1 MKEVLSLIIM
11 LLCVVPSYTSYTSRK
26 IKAKD
31 VKGWH
36 RLSTDRTIRNK
47 WIAAVRREPE
57 DPEYP
62 DDFRVCGLHFED
74 ECFVRDLKAELT
86 GAPRTF
92 MLKVDAVPSVFA
104 FSEQKKK

>member
-1 MKEVLSLIIM
+1 MPS
-11 LLCVVPSYTSYTSRK
+11 CVVPSCTSYTSRK

-36 RLSTDRTIRNK
+36 CLPTDLTIRNK

-62 DDFRVCGLHFED
+62 DDFRVCGLHF
-74 ECFVRDLKAELT
+74 KARWVFQSSHV
-86 GAPRTF
+86 ARIN
-92 MLKVDAVPSVFA
+92 VSVAACIIF
-104 FSEQKKK
+104 K